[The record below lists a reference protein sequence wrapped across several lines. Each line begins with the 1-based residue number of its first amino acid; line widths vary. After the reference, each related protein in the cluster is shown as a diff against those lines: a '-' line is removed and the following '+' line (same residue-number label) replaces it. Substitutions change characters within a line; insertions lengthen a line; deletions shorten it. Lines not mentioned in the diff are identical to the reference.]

1 MQLGVKMD
9 IIKTV
14 KAGTLE
20 SGDILITISPHDSEL
35 IIEVETPVE
44 ALYGEKIKQ
53 EILDIITSL
62 EITKGVITA
71 IDKGALEY
79 TVAARMETAINRACL
94 EEFE

>member
-1 MQLGVKMD
+1 MD
-9 IIKTV
+9 IIQTV

-20 SGDILITISPHDSEL
+20 SGDILITIAPHDSKL

-53 EILDIITSL
+53 EILDILTNL
-62 EITKGVITA
+62 EITKGVIKA
-71 IDKGALEY
+71 IDKGALKY

-94 EEFE
+94 EEYE

>member
-1 MQLGVKMD
+1 MD
-9 IIKTV
+9 IIQTV

-35 IIEVETPVE
+35 IIELETPVE
-44 ALYGEKIKQ
+44 SLYGEKIKQ
-53 EILDIITSL
+53 EILDFLSSL
-62 EITKGVITA
+62 EITKGVIKA

-79 TVAARMETAINRACL
+79 TVLARMETAINRACL